1 MARRV
6 LRDAR
11 LKLLAVGLAVVL
23 WLSVAG
29 EPVVER
35 GLEVP
40 LGFENVPEDLEIAGT
55 PPDTV
60 RVRVSGASSIVSRL
74 EPGDVVAVLDLAGE
88 DAGRGRLFD
97 MFAGRVRAPFGV
109 DIIQVVPATIT
120 VSLERAGV
128 PRTVPIVPDIEGQ
141 PAAGY
146 VVGRISTAP
155 ATVDVVGSDSRL
167 AELVEALT
175 APVSVAGA
183 FARVQ
188 AIVTVG
194 VADPTL
200 RPATPSSAEVTVEIV
215 PAPVEVTLQEVPVA
229 MRGAERRVDGRAEP
243 QQVTVSVSGPRET
256 IEGLDRS
263 AVEAYVDL
271 VGLAP
276 GQYNLPV
283 TVESQQDIGVTHI
296 EPPSVRIDVR

>member
-1 MARRV
+1 MALRV

-29 EPVVER
+29 EPIVER

-60 RVRVSGASSIVSRL
+60 RVRVSGASSIVGRL

-88 DAGRGRLFD
+88 DAGRRRLFD

-109 DIIQVVPATIT
+109 DIVQVVPATIT

-155 ATVDVVGSDSRL
+155 ATVEVVGSDSRL

-175 APVSVAGA
+175 APVSVAEA
-183 FARVQ
+183 SARVQ

-215 PAPVEVTLQEVPVA
+215 PAPVELTLQEVPVA
-229 MRGAERRVDGRAEP
+229 MRSAERRVDGRAEP

-283 TVESQQDIGVTHI
+283 TVASQQDIGVTHI